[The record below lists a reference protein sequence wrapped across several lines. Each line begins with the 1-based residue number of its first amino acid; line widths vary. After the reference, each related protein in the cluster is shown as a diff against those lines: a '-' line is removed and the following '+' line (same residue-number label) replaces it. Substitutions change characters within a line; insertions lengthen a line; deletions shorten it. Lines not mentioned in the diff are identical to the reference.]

1 MNMDYALCQALKN
14 TMTDD
19 EKRVI
24 FVYDINC
31 QYMVNL
37 MARIKRGAKHLW
49 LRPGLLFVPGISLFH
64 VHGHQE
70 ICFPRFAPTFIP
82 GAG

>member
-1 MNMDYALCQALKN
+1 MNMDYSLCQALKN

-19 EKRVI
+19 EKWVI

-37 MARIKRGAKHLW
+37 MA
-49 LRPGLLFVPGISLFH
+49 
-64 VHGHQE
+64 
-70 ICFPRFAPTFIP
+70 
-82 GAG
+82 

>member
-1 MNMDYALCQALKN
+1 MNMDYSWCQALKN

-19 EKRVI
+19 EKWVI

-37 MARIKRGAKHLW
+37 MAQIKRGVKHLW
-49 LRPGLLFVPGISLFH
+49 IRLALLFMPGIGLFH
-64 VHGHQE
+64 VHGH
-70 ICFPRFAPTFIP
+70 
-82 GAG
+82 

>member
-14 TMTDD
+14 TMTGE

-37 MARIKRGAKHLW
+37 MA
-49 LRPGLLFVPGISLFH
+49 
-64 VHGHQE
+64 
-70 ICFPRFAPTFIP
+70 
-82 GAG
+82 